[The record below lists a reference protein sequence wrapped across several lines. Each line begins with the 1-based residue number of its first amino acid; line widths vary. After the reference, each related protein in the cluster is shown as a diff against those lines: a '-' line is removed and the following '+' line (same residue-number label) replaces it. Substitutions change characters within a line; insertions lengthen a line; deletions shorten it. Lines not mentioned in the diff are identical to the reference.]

1 MNAFLDKLR
10 SVGFQKLGLS
20 ILCGILAV
28 VLILLIFAT
37 AFVHQLVGKI
47 SSAQGGDHLD
57 GTLSSDQMDDLHN
70 EETLPSDFTGETLH
84 PDDVTTP
91 TEKEIEMLSNPN
103 VINIMLVG
111 QDRRPGEGRQRS
123 DSMILCSFNTQKK
136 TFSMISFL
144 RDTYVT
150 IPGFKPNKINAAY
163 AYGGM
168 KTLTETLAVNYG
180 VKVDGCVEVD
190 FSGFQYII
198 DMLGGVELTLT
209 EKEANFINENY
220 GYSLSPGLQR
230 LNGEEAL
237 WYSRIRKLD
246 SDSQRTAR
254 QRKVITALINAYKD
268 RSVLE
273 MATLASD
280 ILDTGLVKT
289 NMDSGDI
296 INYVM
301 KFFPIVAN
309 STPKSHQIPLSGT
322 WDDAKAIGNNI
333 VDAKIITDLDANLDL
348 LKSLLG

>member
-1 MNAFLDKLR
+1 
-10 SVGFQKLGLS
+10 
-20 ILCGILAV
+20 
-28 VLILLIFAT
+28 
-37 AFVHQLVGKI
+37 
-47 SSAQGGDHLD
+47 
-57 GTLSSDQMDDLHN
+57 
-70 EETLPSDFTGETLH
+70 
-84 PDDVTTP
+84 
-91 TEKEIEMLSNPN
+91 
-103 VINIMLVG
+103 
-111 QDRRPGEGRQRS
+111 
-123 DSMILCSFNTQKK
+123 
-136 TFSMISFL
+136 
-144 RDTYVT
+144 
-150 IPGFKPNKINAAY
+150 
-163 AYGGM
+163 M

-180 VKVDGCVEVD
+180 IKLDGCVEVD

-198 DMLGGVELTLT
+198 DMLGGVDISLT

-237 WYSRIRKLD
+237 WYARIRKLD

-254 QRKVITALINAYKD
+254 QRKVITALINEYKD

-273 MATLASD
+273 MAALAGE

-289 NMDSGDI
+289 NMDSDDI

-322 WDDAKAIGNNI
+322 WDDVAAIGNNI

>member
-1 MNAFLDKLR
+1 MDFFFEKLR
-10 SVGFQKLGLS
+10 SVGLQKLGLS
-20 ILCGILAV
+20 ILCGILAI

-47 SSAQGGDHLD
+47 SSNQSGDHLG
-57 GTLSSDQMDDLHN
+57 GTLSSEQLDDLHN
-70 EETLPSDFTGETLH
+70 DETLPSDFTGETLH

-91 TEKEIEMLSNPN
+91 TEIEIEMLSNPN

-123 DSMILCSFNTQKK
+123 DSMILCSFNTEKK

-150 IPGFKPNKINAAY
+150 IPGFKSNKINAAY

-168 KTLTETLAVNYG
+168 KTLTETLKVNYG
-180 VKVDGCVEVD
+180 IQLDGCVEVD
-190 FSGFQYII
+190 FGGFQTII
-198 DMLGGVELTLT
+198 DMLGGVDITLT
-209 EKEANFINENY
+209 EKEANYLNQEY
-220 GYSLSPGLQR
+220 GFSLGSGLQH

-254 QRKVITALINAYKD
+254 QRKLISALIDAYKD

-273 MATLASD
+273 MAGLAGD

-289 NMDSGDI
+289 NMNSADI

-301 KFFPIVAN
+301 KFFPIVSN
-309 STPKSHQIPLSGT
+309 STPKSHQIPLAGT
-322 WDDAKAIGNNI
+322 WDDVAAIGSNI
-333 VDAKIITDLDANLDL
+333 VDVKIITDLEKNLKLLKDL
-348 LKSLLG
+348 LG